1 MVYFLLLGLE
11 MNKITKIAMKNKIS
25 TLVQSSETFNT
36 ETDIF
41 MVKPSNK
48 IHRNYRNVRNI
59 DHNGEWRVLSNTVI
73 LLFHCRVF

>member
-11 MNKITKIAMKNKIS
+11 MNKITKLAMKNKIS
-25 TLVQSSETFNT
+25 TLVQSSETFYT
-36 ETDIF
+36 KTDIF

-48 IHRNYRNVRNI
+48 IHRNYRNV